1 MPVYLLENQSSKKP
15 PEKRG
20 AETVLLID
28 PPLHPNVTHDKRL
41 PRPDTLLHMKA
52 AFDKVSQSTQ
62 LSEGLS
68 IDAYWCAFNS
78 LYVQGIRRWSLL
90 QGQILQVQFVY
101 VAVCQDMTIN
111 ASSVRVSINLLLHIT
126 GQL

>member
-41 PRPDTLLHMKA
+41 PRTRYLATHESSL
-52 AFDKVSQSTQ
+52 SQSTQ